1 MSDVTIDAGNRDLP
15 AYLATPSVPGPRP
28 GVVVVHDA
36 LGMSQDLRNQA
47 DWLAGEG
54 YLAVAP
60 DLFHGRGKVAC
71 LISVM
76 REVRARQGRSFED
89 IEAAQT
95 WLKAR
100 EDCTGKIGVI
110 GFCMGG
116 GFALLFAADR
126 GFDVSSV
133 NYGTAPKDAYTASF
147 LRAAC
152 PIVGSYGGK
161 DRTLRGAAERL
172 NVRWRRGVA
181 QWPSTGTGHWFRPRR
196 SGRQESISAFG
207 VRAGLWIIGAGSRL
221 PRGCGARH
229 PAAHRGVLR
238 RALDAL
244 TRESPVTSVTG
255 LITDETPATRKLLA
269 RRHGALLGA
278 LG

>member
-1 MSDVTIDAGNRDLP
+1 MIGADHRDLP

-28 GVVVVHDA
+28 GVVVIHDA
-36 LGMSQDLRNQA
+36 MGMSQDLRNQA

-76 REVRARQGRSFED
+76 REVRAGQGGSFDD
-89 IEAAQT
+89 IAAAQT

-126 GFDVSSV
+126 GFNVSSV
-133 NYGTAPKDAYTASF
+133 NYGTAPKDAYSASF

-152 PIVGSYGGK
+152 PIVGSYGGR
-161 DRTLRGAAERL
+161 DRSLRGAAERL
-172 NVRWRRGVA
+172 ERALSDVGVEHDVKEYPQA
-181 QWPSTGTGHWFRPRR
+181 GHSFLNDH
-196 SGRQESISAFG
+196 E
-207 VRAGLWIIGAGSRL
+207 
-221 PRGCGARH
+221 GARDKS
-229 PAAHRGVLR
+229 PFPLSVLEPVFG
-238 RALDAL
+238 LL
-244 TRESPVTSVTG
+244 SPGSG
-255 LITDETPATRKLLA
+255 YHEDSARDA
-269 RRHGALLGA
+269 RRRILAFFDAHLTL
-278 LG
+278 